1 MPYLYSNQL
10 LVAVNQRW
18 LWFAACWRFT
28 EFSFLNR
35 DVLWPYEW
43 NSTAGELY
51 IQAAPCPPFLQHI
64 HLGHVV
70 PAALEVQG
78 AHQALFLLC
87 VLGTKAKRFKSF
99 SAVSKGERKQKTK
112 NKGND
117 LDSAWAGR
125 DSSECLS
132 WLKSHKD
139 NHAKIR
145 GEIDSG
151 QTRWFSYLRS
161 VSFLILTKEIV
172 CGGASLYSIFLS
184 LRDAKLGTQ
193 PLAIVNG
200 EVVHGWAC
208 APG

>member
-1 MPYLYSNQL
+1 MPYLYNSHL
-10 LVAVNQRW
+10 LVAGNQRW
-18 LWFAACWRFT
+18 LWFAACWHST

-35 DVLWPYEW
+35 DALWPYEW

-51 IQAAPCPPFLQHI
+51 IQAALGLPFLQHI
-64 HLGHVV
+64 HLDRVV
-70 PAALEVQG
+70 PPALEVQG

-99 SAVSKGERKQKTK
+99 SAVSKGERKQRTK

-125 DSSECLS
+125 DSLECLS

-139 NHAKIR
+139 DHGKIR
-145 GEIDSG
+145 GETDSG

-161 VSFLILTKEIV
+161 VSFLILTKRLRVEV
-172 CGGASLYSIFLS
+172 PVSTASSS
-184 LRDAKLGTQ
+184 
-193 PLAIVNG
+193 
-200 EVVHGWAC
+200 AC
-208 APG
+208 VMPNLVPSPWP